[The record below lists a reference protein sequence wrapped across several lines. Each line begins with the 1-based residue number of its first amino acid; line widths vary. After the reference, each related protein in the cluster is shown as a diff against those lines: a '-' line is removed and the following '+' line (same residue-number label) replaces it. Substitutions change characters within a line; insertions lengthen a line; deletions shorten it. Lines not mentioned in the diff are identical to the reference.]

1 MKENDVNPLTFNCE
15 FSRLTRLFQR
25 PLQMK
30 YYTKKE
36 GQGDSGQV
44 QALKKEADT
53 DPNRPD

>member
-1 MKENDVNPLTFNCE
+1 MNPLTFNCE